1 MVHGKNNVII
11 FLNKL
16 AVASKNPVIDIKN
29 LVGVLNQFG
38 GCT

>member
-11 FLNKL
+11 YLNKL
-16 AVASKNPVIDIKN
+16 VVAFENPVNDIKN